1 MSFIRARI
9 IAYINLACVWISGK
23 CVIENADS
31 GYAKLVL
38 DENEVILG
46 AQLVCPHA
54 TEMIGE
60 LALAVQK
67 KLTAG
72 QLAEVIHPHPT
83 INEMV
88 AAAAK

>member
-1 MSFIRARI
+1 
-9 IAYINLACVWISGK
+9 
-23 CVIENADS
+23 
-31 GYAKLVL
+31 
-38 DENEVILG
+38 
-46 AQLVCPHA
+46 
-54 TEMIGE
+54 MIGE

-67 KLTAG
+67 RMTAG